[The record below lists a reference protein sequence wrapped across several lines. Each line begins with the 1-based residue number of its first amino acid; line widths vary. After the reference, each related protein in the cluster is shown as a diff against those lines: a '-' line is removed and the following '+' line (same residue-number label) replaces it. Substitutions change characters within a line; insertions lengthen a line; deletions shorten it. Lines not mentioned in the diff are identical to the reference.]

1 MKREG
6 FGGAM
11 IWTLD
16 MDDFHGDFCQKNK
29 RQSKK
34 IFPLVNA
41 MKDEFLIDELTTLS
55 IETTTITKV
64 LNETNLYAELFPN
77 EFDQLFFNISSST
90 SSRHDFPSISL
101 LTSCYL
107 IRSTINIVSQLN

>member
-1 MKREG
+1 M
-6 FGGAM
+6 M
-11 IWTLD
+11 WTLD
-16 MDDFHGDFCQKNK
+16 MDDFRGDFCQKNK

-55 IETTTITKV
+55 IQTTTRP
-64 LNETNLYAELFPN
+64 LNETNLFTEPVPN

-90 SSRHDFPSISL
+90 SSTRDFHSIYF

-107 IRSTINIVSQLN
+107 IRSTIDIVS